1 MRKNRR
7 LPQQAGILTA
17 LALATALVA
26 CGGDGD
32 SSSSSSGSTTQL
44 SGVAAVGAPLSSATI
59 TVYDKTG
66 ATKTATTGSDGAYS
80 VDITGMSAPLM
91 IVADA
96 GTFKLV
102 SLLAEI
108 SGTKVTGNINE
119 ITDMASTEV
128 AVALGKNG
136 SLDLANSGTTAGV
149 DAATIKAKIQAV
161 LANFQDALAA
171 AGLDISSFN
180 PVTSTMKADGT
191 GFDWVL
197 DIIDFDR
204 DSSGKTVLTIPKV
217 QVPTLAYDDTTVSL
231 VWEKPKDYSNIV
243 DYEVFID
250 GVSKGKSSDNNT
262 AYSKA
267 KPYIDQFYKDD
278 SASFHTKVAFLNF
291 TAADLKPNTEYK
303 FSVKGIKK
311 DGSKIDIGLPV
322 TQKTAP
328 AFASTAIYDVSKLGA
343 VGDGSTVNTTIIQNA
358 INECAAKST
367 SAYGCKVLIPGDAA
381 SGKVFVTG
389 ALFLKSNMTLEIA
402 ESATLKGSANSAD
415 YPLSKGYQIYS
426 YFTNST
432 DDRRPPSLLNLLSDN
447 HRNGDT
453 ALTNH
458 NGYDHTRS
466 VFTNVRVVGGGTLD
480 GNGWSRGT
488 DLVDETGNSI
498 AQYPAGSSSKW
509 STLGVLAK
517 NQMEAAQ
524 TEVGGT
530 LDSTQNANFY
540 SNRRSSLTTFRG
552 VQNMYFGGLR
562 LLNPAYHGVMFIE
575 SNDVVFANT
584 SSQTFDV
591 NNGDGVEFGNT
602 DGGMVYNNFF
612 DTGDDNVNFA
622 AGQGKNYENGEPTQN
637 IRVFNNYMREGH
649 GVLALGSHTGAW
661 IQDLLC
667 EDNVAFL
674 TDNGLRMKSTPIT
687 GGGARRVVFR
697 DNAMRSIGTSGNTG
711 IPAGS
716 NTFADKGST
725 GNPFVFTLSYTAGSN
740 VFENAA
746 TSAQFKDITVK
757 NVTVDNFSTSKGKA
771 SIQVDAYDGIQAKS
785 TDDPSTYPETF
796 HENITFESVKI
807 KNAKPTSISRLKNS
821 TFKDVTIDD
830 GTAAPS
836 WWVIS
841 NSIGNTFTNVSPT
854 PAQ

>member
-1 MRKNRR
+1 
-7 LPQQAGILTA
+7 
-17 LALATALVA
+17 
-26 CGGDGD
+26 
-32 SSSSSSGSTTQL
+32 
-44 SGVAAVGAPLSSATI
+44 
-59 TVYDKTG
+59 
-66 ATKTATTGSDGAYS
+66 
-80 VDITGMSAPLM
+80 
-91 IVADA
+91 
-96 GTFKLV
+96 
-102 SLLAEI
+102 
-108 SGTKVTGNINE
+108 
-119 ITDMASTEV
+119 MASSEV
-128 AVALGKNG
+128 AVALGKNS
-136 SLDLANSGTTAGV
+136 SLDLADAGTTAGV

-171 AGLDISSFN
+171 AGLDINSFN

-262 AYSKA
+262 LYSKA

-278 SASFHTKVAFLNF
+278 SANFHTKVAFLNF
-291 TAADLKPNTEYK
+291 TATDLKPNTEYK

-367 SAYGCKVLIPGDAA
+367 SAYGCKVLIPADAA

-402 ESATLKGSANSAD
+402 EGATLKGSPDSAD

-447 HRNGDT
+447 HRNGAAARAD
-453 ALTNH
+453 H
-458 NGYDHTRS
+458 NGYDDTRG
-466 VFTNVRVVGGGTLD
+466 VFSNVRVVGGGTLD
-480 GNGWSRGT
+480 GNGWNRATTASIT
-488 DLVDETGNSI
+488 DETGKTLP
-498 AQYPAGSSSKW
+498 QYFAGSATSYASA
-509 STLGVLAK
+509 LLAK
-517 NQMEAAQ
+517 SQMQAGIAEFGN
-524 TEVGGT
+524 TT
-530 LDSTQNANFY
+530 DSTTISNLY

-552 VQNMYFGGLR
+552 VKNMYFGGLK
-562 LLNPAYHGVMFIE
+562 LLNPAFHGVMFIE
-575 SNDVVFANT
+575 SENVVFANT

-622 AGQGKNYENGEPTQN
+622 AGQGKDYEHEKPTQN

-711 IPAGS
+711 IPAGIT
-716 NTFADKGST
+716 TFTDKGST

-746 TSAQFKDITVK
+746 TAAQFKDITVK

-830 GTAAPS
+830 GTAATS

-841 NSIGNTFTNVSPT
+841 DSIGNTFTNVSPT